1 MVNTGVLNWSKLLRT
16 DSESRLATCQS
27 QERHRQTDRRIGMEE
42 IKTGVSFQSKG
53 GGREERT
60 REEMRVVGRAKTR
73 LK

>member
-1 MVNTGVLNWSKLLRT
+1 
-16 DSESRLATCQS
+16 
-27 QERHRQTDRRIGMEE
+27 MEE